1 MPTQKLLPLV
11 SGSSNQPNNGH
22 PSIPKAF
29 NIKIPLEI
37 QQKLISS
44 NSNFK
49 IIVSKGE
56 LQLNINGQI
65 YKLNKLQEYSKV
77 DLYKQF
83 SNSTFKSI
91 GTIHSKLTISQTSTP
106 PVPPPTAKTHTPPIQ
121 SHSRNR
127 SNGSNNTNLNNN
139 TLIASGTKIS
149 AITKKLVH
157 LLALGPI
164 SIEDMIQRT
173 KVSKNDVES
182 VLRSISM
189 VYSPQKQKQI
199 INKYPYEPEK
209 KEEGEVLYVLNYSN
223 YKELRLNDWKYSME
237 ELKQIKENCKAVYN
251 HLNYPSSHPARLVL
265 DPKEKELKSET
276 QRPTEPKREP
286 KGEPKGEPKSESN
299 GTIPEHK
306 IDQPIRKEPV
316 SLKRKRSD
324 EEDIESLQNLAKKF
338 KSKYKEYETLY
349 KEIIKN
355 PNHEIKLTKLYQMHK
370 DLEVWK
376 KQLWNYNGN
385 NNTSS

>member
-11 SGSSNQPNNGH
+11 SGSSNQPNNQNS
-22 PSIPKAF
+22 SIPKAF

-37 QQKLISS
+37 QQKLINS
-44 NSNFK
+44 NSNLK

-106 PVPPPTAKTHTPPIQ
+106 P
-121 SHSRNR
+121 
-127 SNGSNNTNLNNN
+127 

-164 SIEDMIQRT
+164 SIEDMVQRT

-209 KEEGEVLYVLNYSN
+209 KEEEGEVLYVLNYSN

-276 QRPTEPKREP
+276 QRPTEPKREPKVEP

-376 KQLWNYNGN
+376 KQLWNYNDN
-385 NNTSS
+385 NNPIIVYDLGLIQIIYSI